1 MMILPQEIEVWH
13 VLPALRKGLVVE
25 LLKLG
30 LRQKDAAEKLGL
42 TESAV
47 SQYQHDKR
55 GNLIF
60 NQRIRK
66 EIGVSAKRIVEGMP
80 VMNEMIRLC
89 KFVRESLTLCE
100 LHKIYDKNVPTGC
113 DPQET
118 GCIDMEEPLLQ
129 IK

>member
-1 MMILPQEIEVWH
+1 MILLPQEIEVWH
-13 VLPALRKGLVVE
+13 VLPALRKGLVEE

-42 TESAV
+42 TAAAV

-55 GNLIF
+55 GNIRF
-60 NQRIRK
+60 NQKIRNEIRI
-66 EIGVSAKRIVEGMP
+66 SAGRIADGQP

-100 LHKIYDKNVPTGC
+100 LHKIYDKNVPTAC
-113 DPQET
+113 NPKET
-118 GCIDMEEPLLQ
+118 GCVDMEESLLQ

>member
-1 MMILPQEIEVWH
+1 MIILPQEIEVWH
-13 VLPALRKGLVVE
+13 VLPALRKGLVEE

-42 TESAV
+42 TAAAV

-55 GNLIF
+55 GNIKF
-60 NQRIRK
+60 NPRIRK
-66 EIGVSAKRIVEGMP
+66 EIAVSAKKIIDGMP

-100 LHKIYDKNVPTGC
+100 LHKIYDKNVPSSC